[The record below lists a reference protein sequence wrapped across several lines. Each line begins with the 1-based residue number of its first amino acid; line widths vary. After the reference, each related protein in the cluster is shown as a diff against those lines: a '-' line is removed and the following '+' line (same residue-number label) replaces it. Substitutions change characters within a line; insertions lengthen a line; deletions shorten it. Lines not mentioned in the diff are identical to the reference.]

1 MQRDATWPAVRTLFV
16 TALADPVRRGITS
29 AGQHHAPMRAG
40 TDRIIEAMEMHI
52 ARFSWAASAS
62 LIDDDATGTALS
74 GLWRSIS
81 NASGQPSTASRI
93 PADTRN
99 AQQSAERR
107 PSCAEERHFFGS

>member
-52 ARFSWAASAS
+52 ARFS
-62 LIDDDATGTALS
+62 
-74 GLWRSIS
+74 
-81 NASGQPSTASRI
+81 
-93 PADTRN
+93 
-99 AQQSAERR
+99 
-107 PSCAEERHFFGS
+107 